1 MIHDLDFQ
9 NLRAKSQILAYVVN
23 KENNSYS
30 TSKSVYHKSNKAAKW
45 TLKDLMNGLR
55 KTKSN
60 LQCQQK
66 PASQFPTPPMN
77 TCKYRPKYVK
87 NPNCLRKLL

>member
-1 MIHDLDFQ
+1 
-9 NLRAKSQILAYVVN
+9 
-23 KENNSYS
+23 
-30 TSKSVYHKSNKAAKW
+30 
-45 TLKDLMNGLR
+45 MNGLR

-87 NPNCLRKLL
+87 NPNCLRKTVITAMLPRFKVPHRASSPIQSLLPWFQEYASVVRQFTRKAI